1 MKHPYFCKSDGYTYE
16 KKKLLRHLRKNGLVS
31 PMTGEVILKDFIRN
45 NALEQAILYWQ
56 SHSNNYVPGLKGKR
70 GKKKRSKSFTQKMIN
85 EWEKS
90 QKTHIEKDMDN
101 KRKQSKERLK
111 TRLGRRDQKVTP
123 IEKAKNY
130 FDAEK
135 QALV

>member
-16 KKKLLRHLRKNGLVS
+16 KKKLMRHLKKNGLVS

-135 QALV
+135 QAI